1 MIYIFENTND
11 LSENF
16 LEQAFP
22 LLSRERQQ
30 KISGY
35 KILSDKIDGCVGFL
49 LLRYALKNE
58 YNITEIPEFIFGEYG
73 KPFLKNHNNIH
84 FNISHCKN
92 AVVCAVSD
100 RNIAV
105 DIMDYRKI
113 HNGVIKRVCSDNEKA
128 MLNTIQDK
136 YKDKYFIKLWTM
148 KECYS
153 KLVGKGLS
161 MDFSKITADLPECK
175 NFKYIETDSYIL
187 ACSEINND
195 TIIKLSPQKIL
206 KINGESL

>member
-1 MIYIFENTND
+1 MIYIFENTKD
-11 LSENF
+11 LNENF
-16 LEQAFP
+16 IEQAFP
-22 LLSRERQQ
+22 LLSRERQK
-30 KISGY
+30 KISYY

-58 YNITEIPEFIFGEYG
+58 YNITAIPEFTFGEYG
-73 KPFLKNHNNIH
+73 KPFLKNYNIH

-100 RNIAV
+100 KNVAV

-113 HNGVIKRVCSDNEKA
+113 HNGVIKRVCSDIEKTI
-128 MLNTIQDK
+128 LNTSQN
-136 YKDKYFIKLWTM
+136 KDKDFIKLWVM

-187 ACSEINND
+187 ACSEISDNK
-195 TIIKLSPQKIL
+195 IIKLNTKQIL

>member
-1 MIYIFENTND
+1 MIYIFENTKD
-11 LSENF
+11 LNENF
-16 LEQAFP
+16 IEQAFP
-22 LLSRERQQ
+22 LLSKERQQ

-35 KILSDKIDGCVGFL
+35 KILSDRIDGCVGFL

-73 KPFLKNHNNIH
+73 KPFLKNHGNVH
-84 FNISHCKN
+84 FNISHCKK

-100 RNIAV
+100 KNIAV

-113 HNGVIKRVCSDNEKA
+113 HNSVIKRVCSENEKTI
-128 MLNTIQDK
+128 LNTSQDK
-136 YKDKYFIKLWTM
+136 NKDFIKLWTM

-187 ACSEINND
+187 ACSEISDNK
-195 TIIKLSPQKIL
+195 IIKLSTQQIL
-206 KINGESL
+206 KINGESH

>member
-1 MIYIFENTND
+1 MIYIFENTKD
-11 LSENF
+11 LNENF
-16 LEQAFP
+16 VEQAFP

-30 KISGY
+30 KISNY
-35 KILSDKIDGCVGFL
+35 KILTDKIDGCIGFL

-58 YNITEIPEFIFGEYG
+58 YNITEIPEFTFGEYG

-113 HNGVIKRVCSDNEKA
+113 HNSVIKRVCSDNEKA
-128 MLNTIQDK
+128 MLNTIQN
-136 YKDKYFIKLWTM
+136 KDKNFIKLWTM

-175 NFKYIETDSYIL
+175 KFRYIETDSYIL
-187 ACSEINND
+187 ACSEISDNK
-195 TIIKLSPQKIL
+195 IIKLNTQQIL

>member
-1 MIYIFENTND
+1 MIYIFENTKD
-11 LSENF
+11 LNENF
-16 LEQAFP
+16 VEQAFP
-22 LLSRERQQ
+22 LLSRERQK

-35 KILSDKIDGCVGFL
+35 KILSAKIDGCVGFL

-58 YNITEIPEFIFGEYG
+58 YNITEIPEFIFGKYG
-73 KPFLKNHNNIH
+73 KPFLKNHANVH

-100 RNIAV
+100 KNVAV

-113 HNGVIKRVCSDNEKA
+113 HNSVIKRVCSDNEKT
-128 MLNTIQDK
+128 MLNTDRD
-136 YKDKYFIKLWTM
+136 KDKYFIKLWAM

-161 MDFSKITADLPECK
+161 MDFSKITADLSECK
-175 NFKYIETDSYIL
+175 NFNYIETDSYIL

-195 TIIKLSPQKIL
+195 TIIKLDSKKIL